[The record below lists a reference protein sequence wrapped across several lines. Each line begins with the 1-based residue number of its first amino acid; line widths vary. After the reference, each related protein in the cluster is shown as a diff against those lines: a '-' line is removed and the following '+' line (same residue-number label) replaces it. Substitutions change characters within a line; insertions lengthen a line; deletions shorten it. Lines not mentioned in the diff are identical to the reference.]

1 MTEFQDYQEYLGGRV
16 AQSSSLLEEQ
26 LAREIVASERK
37 RATILA
43 CILSLVLTLS
53 FTVFYLVPAP
63 ILDDART
70 ILHLRLLIAS
80 VLVYEL
86 AARAMMGR
94 LLEAGRAVP
103 GWAFYLNSVIE
114 ASLPTAAMLIIA
126 QRFAPL
132 QPLSTAL
139 PFVYLVMIL
148 LSTLRLDFRHS
159 LFIGAV
165 AAAEYLALAFHLIGR
180 MGTEQVDPIAASPLN
195 HAGRAVV
202 IFIGGLVAG
211 FVGTQIRRRVL
222 DSFRIVEE
230 RNQLVGLFGQQV
242 SREIVD
248 DLMRKQ
254 YRVTSELKFV
264 CVMFLDIRD
273 FTPFAEQ
280 HTPEEVVGYLNML
293 FVPMIEIITR
303 HHGIINQFV
312 GDGFMATFGAP
323 LSSGNDCGNAV
334 AAATEILAHIRTM
347 VGRQVIPETRVGIG
361 IHAGEAVVG
370 NVGSSIRQQY
380 SITGTVVI
388 LASRIEQLN
397 KRFDSAFL
405 VSRNVWEQAGS
416 PDAHEPLGPVVVK
429 GHEVPIEI
437 YRMG

>member
-1 MTEFQDYQEYLGGRV
+1 MEVFQDYQEYLGGRL
-16 AQSSSLLEEQ
+16 AQSSNLLEEQ

-43 CILSLVLTLS
+43 CILGFVLTLS
-53 FTVFYLVPAP
+53 FTLLYLAPAP
-63 ILDDART
+63 FLDDPKT
-70 ILHLRLLIAS
+70 LLYLRLLLAS
-80 VLVYEL
+80 VIAYEL

-126 QRFAPL
+126 QKFQPL

-139 PFVYLVMIL
+139 PFVYLIMIL

-159 LFIGAV
+159 IFIGAV
-165 AAAEYLALAFHLIGR
+165 AAAEYVALAFHLIGR
-180 MGTEQVDPIAASPLN
+180 TGTEHVDPIAVSPLN
-195 HAGRAVV
+195 HIGRAMV
-202 IFIGGLVAG
+202 ILIGGLVAG

-242 SREIVD
+242 SPAIVE

-280 HTPEEVVGYLNML
+280 HTPQEVVGYLNML

-323 LSSGNDCGNAV
+323 LSNGNDCSNAV
-334 AAATEILAHIRTM
+334 AAATEILEHIRTM
-347 VGRQVIPETRVGIG
+347 VGRQAIPETRIGIG

-397 KRFDSAFL
+397 KHFDSSFL
-405 VSRNVWEQAGS
+405 VSRDVWEQAGATAS
-416 PDAHEPLGPVVVK
+416 HEPLGPVQVK
-429 GHEVPIEI
+429 GHGEPIEI
-437 YRMG
+437 YRIG